1 MDAPKMGRGRVWL
14 DVTTT
19 THAGGHFDG
28 TTRVERS
35 LIRELPQYLAER
47 LGFCAYNRT
56 LRHFSEVARPASD
69 RRLRPAKLVASVAA
83 GAVQSERLSNRSCA
97 ALSKAPSAQVASST
111 DRLLGR
117 SLFPEAAAGDT
128 LLLAGENWSRHD
140 FAVLRR
146 LKQRDGL
153 RIAALLQ
160 DMIPH
165 VRPQFFESPAFI
177 ARFRTYV
184 DFLVDDADLVFAIS
198 DCTRNDFLNAA
209 PAADPAKV
217 VRVELGAEIG
227 SAGRQQRPADL
238 GAMGE
243 RPFVLSVSTIQV
255 RKNFDLLY
263 RLWQKFSID
272 GRGDQ
277 PHLVIVGREGFGSA
291 DCCISCATIPRSPA
305 R

>member
-19 THAGGHFDG
+19 NHAGGHFDG

-35 LIRELPQYLAER
+35 LIRELPLHLADR

-56 LRHFSEVARPASD
+56 LRRFSEVARPASD
-69 RRLRPAKLVASVAA
+69 SPAPPGQGRGKRRSRGRSVGKAVERVVRGFVK
-83 GAVQSERLSNRSCA
+83 GAIG
-97 ALSKAPSAQVASST
+97 QVASSA

-140 FAVLRR
+140 FAVLRQ

-177 ARFRTYV
+177 ARCRTYV
-184 DFLVDDADLVFAIS
+184 DFLVDERSRLRDLGLHP
-198 DCTRNDFLNAA
+198 RRFLNAA

-217 VRVELGAEIG
+217 VRVELGAEIDRQAG
-227 SAGRQQRPADL
+227 NSGPRVSAHWRAP
-238 GAMGE
+238 
-243 RPFVLSVSTIQV
+243 V
-255 RKNFDLLY
+255 R
-263 RLWQKFSID
+263 R
-272 GRGDQ
+272 
-277 PHLVIVGREGFGSA
+277 
-291 DCCISCATIPRSPA
+291 
-305 R
+305 